1 MSKDWIGN
9 SRTISAT
16 SGFAT
21 FSNHE
26 REENDYYATEPKALE
41 LLLEL
46 ESFNN
51 VWEPAVGGGH
61 LAEVLKE
68 HNIYG
73 QGSDLIYRDYEG
85 TQLIDYLE
93 FEGHWDGDIITN
105 PPYKFAQEFIEK
117 SLDITDVG
125 SKVAMFLP
133 IRYLETKRRKKLFES
148 LPPRKVY
155 ISSSRLKAAMNGDF
169 EGVKSSAVAYAWF
182 IWENGYKGATELKWF
197 N

>member
-1 MSKDWIGN
+1 MSKDWTGN
-9 SRTISAT
+9 SRTTTAT
-16 SGFAT
+16 SGFST

-68 HNIYG
+68 HNIFG
-73 QGSDLIYRDYEG
+73 RGSDLIDRGYKV
-85 TQLIDYLE
+85 TQVLDYLE
-93 FEGHWDGDIITN
+93 FEGHWGGDIITN

-117 SLDITDVG
+117 SLDVTDEG
-125 SKVAMFLP
+125 AKIAMFLP
-133 IRYLETKRRKKLFES
+133 IRYLETKRRKKLFEQ

-155 ISSSRLKAAMNGDF
+155 VSSSRLKAAMNGDF
-169 EGVKSSAVAYAWF
+169 AAVKGSAVAYAWF
-182 IWENGYKGATELKWF
+182 IWENGYKGTTELKWF